1 MERLPLTDAAAA
13 VNGIQEVSGSIPLI
27 STKKHSISFEIECF
41 SILFS
46 LFCAGHFHLGQQ
58 MDNRPSQF
66 LLSYCG
72 KEEVMA
78 SIKEEGTRGKRLSY
92 KFRVCLG
99 RDENGR
105 QISKAMRW
113 NPPEDMTPAKARK
126 EAQRVAAVW
135 EAEQKEAFE
144 RQKTQQ
150 KGRKTDYTFGQFVD
164 EVWVPLCVRD
174 GSHRP
179 STVAMYTNI
188 LKVMRPHFEELLLS
202 GISGIQITQYL
213 TWLRNEYRT
222 QYGKPLAEKS
232 IKHHYNILSF
242 IFGYA
247 EKQDLIEKNPMKKVD
262 APKVRRRAVDALSEE
277 DARRFFE
284 ELNALDFDFR
294 CILQLL
300 ITTGLRRGECIGL
313 QWQDVDFDSC
323 IIRVERAVSYTP
335 ESGIVV
341 APPKTAT
348 SIRTVPLEE
357 STTNLLKAL
366 YRQRQKQYP
375 NCFMATAFL
384 FCKEGTPF
392 EPRDPSAVTRRMKR
406 FVTRA
411 GLPDVSPHDLRH
423 SCASL
428 LYANGVS
435 LKEFKSGWDAAIF
448 PPHPTSIPI

>member
-1 MERLPLTDAAAA
+1 
-13 VNGIQEVSGSIPLI
+13 
-27 STKKHSISFEIECF
+27 
-41 SILFS
+41 
-46 LFCAGHFHLGQQ
+46 

-423 SCASL
+423 PYVKHTTKIFSL
-428 LYANGVS
+428 RLMNFQAQAYP
-435 LKEFKSGWDAAIF
+435 DARRKTRGACQLHRGGQSQSPVRPLCNRKRF
-448 PPHPTSIPI
+448 S

>member
-1 MERLPLTDAAAA
+1 
-13 VNGIQEVSGSIPLI
+13 
-27 STKKHSISFEIECF
+27 
-41 SILFS
+41 
-46 LFCAGHFHLGQQ
+46 
-58 MDNRPSQF
+58 
-66 LLSYCG
+66 
-72 KEEVMA
+72 MA

-99 RDENGR
+99 RDESGR

-144 RQKTQQ
+144 RQKARQE
-150 KGRKTDYTFGQFVD
+150 GRKTNYTFGQFVD
-164 EVWVPLCVRD
+164 EVWIPLCVRD

-213 TWLRNEYRT
+213 TWLRNDYRT

-313 QWQDVDFDSC
+313 QWQDVDFDNRKMTFLHQLPKAC
-323 IIRVERAVSYTP
+323 ACSYRCFHAFPICLP
-335 ESGIVV
+335 ETNIVQQFINV
-341 APPKTAT
+341 IVK
-348 SIRTVPLEE
+348 S
-357 STTNLLKAL
+357 LL
-366 YRQRQKQYP
+366 
-375 NCFMATAFL
+375 AFL
-384 FCKEGTPF
+384 G
-392 EPRDPSAVTRRMKR
+392 A
-406 FVTRA
+406 
-411 GLPDVSPHDLRH
+411 PHL
-423 SCASL
+423 
-428 LYANGVS
+428 N
-435 LKEFKSGWDAAIF
+435 AIF
-448 PPHPTSIPI
+448 DKPFNYKWSFISNSSDAVEHENQ